1 MKGKRAWYGHPA
13 LSRPLTVLG
22 VERRWFFLS
31 LTLGLAIW
39 NALNSIVT
47 GSVIF
52 GGLYTAGWIAWKRDP
67 NMLSIVTAGS
77 NSRARYDGGK
87 PPKWHLE
94 LVE

>member
-1 MKGKRAWYGHPA
+1 MKGTLVWHGHPT

-31 LTLGLAIW
+31 LTLGLALW
-39 NALNSIVT
+39 NAINSIVT
-47 GSVIF
+47 GGVIF
-52 GGLYTAGWIAWKRDP
+52 FGLYLAGWLAWKRDP
-67 NMLSIVTAGS
+67 NMLSIVAAGS

-87 PPKWHLE
+87 LPKWTLE